1 MKRRPILRYLKQRG
15 QALVLGLV
23 FMFAGCLGLYFLFN
37 TGQVSATKQ
46 KLTNSTDA
54 AAYSAALWR
63 ARVLNFHA
71 YSNRAIVAQ
80 EVAVAQAITLV
91 SWSKYFETAATNI
104 ADYSSWF
111 PPAWFMQYVAQAAQ
125 YNADLAE
132 QAAEIEIKARAASD
146 YGYKE
151 LLQKSQEIL
160 NLTVGV
166 FGMGAVANE
175 VIKANDSS
183 YFAFALPDQNLISDF
198 TRRYESDAD
207 RQRLKDIVNASL
219 DDFVKD
225 RSAALSILPPGSC
238 IPTNLQ
244 QIASRFIKRGG
255 TTMGASL
262 DRWEAVDTLSTHI
275 WKPKSWYNPSCG
287 KEPELL
293 PLGYGAAESSESNT
307 AGTVQNNPGS
317 STSFNPGATSS
328 STSDMMSDDGY
339 GGITKVRELNYE
351 GLSNSRFPTSSVAV
365 LARKEKATLHT
376 SAQLGVG
383 VGRLALNENLAGNRI
398 WALSAAEVYFA
409 SPNDSGTNVEYAS
422 LYSPYWQVRLVEPS
436 LTQRL
441 VAEGYVN

>member
-1 MKRRPILRYLKQRG
+1 MKPQLSKTGFKQRG
-15 QALVLGLV
+15 QVLILGLV
-23 FMFAGCLGLYFLFN
+23 LMFAGCLGLYFLFN

-80 EVAVAQAITLV
+80 EVAVAQAVTLV
-91 SWSKYFETAATNI
+91 SWAKYFETASTNI
-104 ADYSSWF
+104 ADYTSWF

-160 NLTVGV
+160 NVTVGV

-183 YFAFALPDQNLISDF
+183 YFAFALPDQNIVTDF

-207 RQRLKDIVNASL
+207 RQRMKDVVNASL

-225 RSAALSILPPGSC
+225 RNAALPVLPPGPC
-238 IPTNLQ
+238 IPTSLDH
-244 QIASRFIKRGG
+244 IGSRFIKRGG
-255 TTMGASL
+255 TTLGSSL
-262 DRWEAVDTLSTHI
+262 DRWEAADTLSTHI
-275 WKPKSWYNPSCG
+275 WLKKSKINPFCG
-287 KEPELL
+287 KEPEAV
-293 PLGYGAAESSESNT
+293 PLGYGAAESSESN
-307 AGTVQNNPGS
+307 AGTVQNNPGG
-317 STSFNPGATSS
+317 STSFNPNATSS
-328 STSDMMSDDGY
+328 STSDMMSDSGY

-365 LARKEKATLHT
+365 LARKDRASLHT
-376 SAQLGVG
+376 SAQIGVG
-383 VGRLALNENLAGNRI
+383 VGRLSLNENLAGNRM

-409 SPNDSGTNVEYAS
+409 SPNDSGANVEYAS
-422 LYSPYWQVRLVEPS
+422 LYSPYWQARLIEPT